1 MIAVMIEVMTAM
13 TVTDCN
19 DGYSQTAAVI
29 NITSVID
36 DINMA
41 VDVYTAETRTVMT
54 AMTAM
59 TIIMMHACS
68 GNAKHSIPMDT
79 AVCL

>member
-41 VDVYTAETRTVMT
+41 VDVYTAETRT